1 MPSPT
6 SQLQVV
12 DDVAAVLTATSGKS
26 RTGQADAPARKT
38 VVYIRRPTPNQI
50 HDQSAKPVIAVR
62 ASAARPRAWT
72 QKAGIDVID
81 AHLGSSS
88 ASVRKWNGFSE
99 LVGRVGLRE
108 VRLTQSIDV
117 TRL

>member
-1 MPSPT
+1 
-6 SQLQVV
+6 
-12 DDVAAVLTATSGKS
+12 
-26 RTGQADAPARKT
+26 
-38 VVYIRRPTPNQI
+38 VVYIWRSTLNQNC
-50 HDQSAKPVIAVR
+50 DQSAKPVIAVR
-62 ASAARPRAWT
+62 ASTARPRAWT

-81 AHLGSSS
+81 ADLGSSS
-88 ASVRKWNGFSE
+88 ASVRKWDGFNK